1 MKTVKELQLDTLTT
15 EQKIGLLLC
24 ANLNHGEKDVED
36 ALEMIREHRLGAVW
50 VTINNK
56 NRDEILRRVRET
68 ADYPILIFCDAED
81 GFGDCKIPAAISL
94 SAANGREEYAYAF
107 GRATSAALSAM
118 GYNVVCNP
126 VLDRSLQNAPCGGV
140 TRSIG
145 PDKEVVARLGAAVA
159 RGMHDGGTLSVAKHY
174 PSAMKQP
181 PYDTHMREGCAADTR
196 EDLIN
201 ESLYPYRA
209 MIGEGVLDGVMVGHT
224 LLPAIDPDRPACLSK
239 KVTAVLRDCGFEGFY
254 ITDGLNM
261 MGVVLKY
268 GNYAPTP
275 MAVGAGCDIPLSWG
289 IPCREAYDALCEGY
303 RNGTFTEEQMN
314 TSVARILAAQHKV
327 TLLAKS
333 EGVREE
339 DRENVR
345 RLNRECISA
354 HCADGVS
361 PAIDPAGKHLF
372 VLTTNGSAS
381 VSLAEYDAFAN
392 EWYRPPVIADRIRA
406 LFPNSEVVTH
416 PEHPDLY
423 QNMRLF
429 RTQEAYDDIVFITA
443 TQTVCF
449 VGREHLT
456 HRTVDMMDA
465 LQSTDRIVAH
475 LHFGNPFVATD
486 APYVPRVLLGW
497 GSEACIMNTL
507 DILAGNAPVVGTQPY
522 ADLLAFHKKGDIFY

>member
-107 GRATSAALSAM
+107 GRATSSALSAM

-145 PDKEVVARLGAAVA
+145 PDKETVARLGAAVA

-289 IPCREAYDALCEGY
+289 IPCREAYTALCDGY
-303 RNGTFTEEQMN
+303 RDGTFTEEQMN
-314 TSVARILAAQHKV
+314 TSVARILAAHHKV
-327 TLLAKS
+327 TLLPKG
-333 EGVREE
+333 EEVREE
-339 DRENVR
+339 DKENIR

-429 RTQEAYDDIVFITA
+429 RTQESFDDIVFVT
-443 TQTVCF
+443 TCQTVCF